1 MDASKIISIKKLQM
15 KILNWNIAK
24 RLANFRKRLV
34 TSLLSKQKKITN
46 IRNNDKNYKKRLNL
60 LNRK

>member
-24 RLANFRKRLV
+24 KAGKF
-34 TSLLSKQKKITN
+34 SEKISDIFVIETKEKF
-46 IRNNDKNYKKRLNL
+46 IYQMKLDIDI
-60 LNRK
+60 